1 MREGILIYNKYEGRY
16 DIYFGE
22 QELYGGLH
30 CGETFE
36 VKVGNRWKGT
46 RIEMGCGREWYLVGF
61 KTNGLQGIRVRI

>member
-1 MREGILIYNKYEGRY
+1 MREGILVYNKYEGRY

-30 CGETFE
+30 CGEIFE

-46 RIEMGCGREWYLVGF
+46 RIEMGYQREWYLVGF